1 MYTIGDC
8 SQDTHGM
15 GHWGL
20 TPCGVGADF
29 SGRYGYSDVRLT
41 LRRTDKSVFR
51 STDTIVRK
59 TDDDNSSSG
68 ERDLPLKVRPD
79 PWQE

>member
-1 MYTIGDC
+1 
-8 SQDTHGM
+8 M

-20 TPCGVGADF
+20 TPCGVFADR

-41 LRRTDKSVFR
+41 LRRTEKSVFR

-59 TDDDNSSSG
+59 SNDDSSSG